1 MKRTWIGAPSLQITL
16 ETVHTKVT
24 DLRYNLNKF
33 CAPNQC
39 VEIVT

>member
-16 ETVHTKVT
+16 ETVHTKVA